1 MTGSIEMKKIRKKGG
16 KPNLADLL
24 PKELE
29 DKIRKLQIEIDQMQ
43 EMKKILRESGMKP
56 DDNDKE
62 RESRLI
68 AKLVRLEKQL
78 KFPTGKPTKEEK
90 DAKKKT
96 NKKPQAVKKTTRRV
110 KKN

>member
-1 MTGSIEMKKIRKKGG
+1 MKKIRKKGG

-29 DKIRKLQIEIDQMQ
+29 DKIRKIQIEIDQMQ

-68 AKLVRLEKQL
+68 AKLIRFEKQL

-90 DAKKKT
+90 EASKKT
-96 NKKPQAVKKTTRRV
+96 AKPKPQETKKPSRRV
-110 KKN
+110 KK

>member
-1 MTGSIEMKKIRKKGG
+1 MKKIRKKGG

-29 DKIRKLQIEIDQMQ
+29 DKIRKIQTELDQIQ

-56 DDNDKE
+56 DDHDKE

-78 KFPTGKPTKEEK
+78 KFPKGKPTKEER
-90 DAKKKT
+90 DALKKKAPRKEFKSRG
-96 NKKPQAVKKTTRRV
+96 NKKTTAF
-110 KKN
+110 KK

>member
-1 MTGSIEMKKIRKKGG
+1 MKKNQKKGG

-29 DKIRKLQIEIDQMQ
+29 DKIRKIQLEIDQMQ

-78 KFPTGKPTKEEK
+78 KFPKGKPTKEEK
-90 DAKKKT
+90 EALKKLPPRGIL
-96 NKKPQAVKKTTRRV
+96 KKEDFDPNAEPKGF
-110 KKN
+110 

>member
-1 MTGSIEMKKIRKKGG
+1 MHEKNSKKGG

-24 PKELE
+24 PKEIE
-29 DKIRKLQIEIDQMQ
+29 DKIRKIQLELDQFQ
-43 EMKKILRESGMKP
+43 EMKKILRESGLKP

-78 KFPTGKPTKEEK
+78 KFPKGKPTKEEK
-90 DAKKKT
+90 EASKSSKDKKS
-96 NKKPQAVKKTTRRV
+96 NRSKKF
-110 KKN
+110 

>member
-1 MTGSIEMKKIRKKGG
+1 MKKIRKKGG

-24 PKELE
+24 PKEIE
-29 DKIRKLQIEIDQMQ
+29 DKIRKIQLELDQFQ
-43 EMKKILRESGMKP
+43 EMKKILRESGLKP

-78 KFPTGKPTKEEK
+78 KFLKENQPR
-90 DAKKKT
+90 KKKRLQS
-96 NKKPQAVKKTTRRV
+96 PARI
-110 KKN
+110 KNPIDQKVLEF